1 MTLTHRFFL
10 VLLTAVLFSS
20 SPGCGRRGAGAADG
34 GAGNATGDSLPTTRP
49 VTINDTGWPSAMM
62 SAVQLD
68 IYQMTVPAGAVSRS
82 DEFWKRVEENRVD
95 PATYDLLLKNGVR
108 IGVAHTSEWDYFR
121 DILEQNNASSMHGT
135 ATSGRAGSIQLIMKK
150 NVKWQDI
157 GYLTDRN
164 EVVGRSYEECNNL
177 FGVSFWPEPRRPNEM
192 RVEMTPL
199 VRARR
204 TRLRFRLNN
213 EEQELVNV
221 ADEYLYDLNLRAII
235 PASSFLIIA
244 PSSEV
249 ERSTSLGAAFLR
261 SEGDTVPKEQVLVL
275 VPKSLG
281 QLRPR

>member
-10 VLLTAVLFSS
+10 VVLAAFLLAHL
-20 SPGCGRRGAGAADG
+20 PGCGRRGAGAANSG
-34 GAGNATGDSLPTTRP
+34 ATGTGSSPTTRP

-121 DILEQNNASSMHGT
+121 DILEQNNASSLHGT

-164 EVVGRSYEECNNL
+164 EVVGRSYDKCDNL
-177 FGVSFWPEPRRPNEM
+177 IGVGFWPEPRRPNEM
-192 RVEMTPL
+192 RVEITPV

-213 EEQELVNV
+213 EEQEFVEE
-221 ADEYLYDLNLRAII
+221 APEFLYDLNLRAII
-235 PASSFLIIA
+235 PANSFLIIA